1 MQLQLELVELWFQD
15 QLRRM
20 QMVMMEVILFF
31 QLSHQQ
37 VEVEVEQIYHL
48 LLVLHVMLVDQV
60 GLVEV
65 VLIKVLLVQ
74 QVIRLL
80 QIRLKVIQV
89 VKDKMPLLD
98 LHLQV
103 QVVEVEQQQLEDVE
117 QCQVEVQEVQEHLI
131 RF

>member
-1 MQLQLELVELWFQD
+1 
-15 QLRRM
+15 
-20 QMVMMEVILFF
+20 MVVMEVILFF

-37 VEVEVEQIYHL
+37 VEVEVEQLYHL

-65 VLIKVLLVQ
+65 VLIKVPLVH

-80 QIRLKVIQV
+80 QVHHKVIQV
-89 VKDKMPLLD
+89 VKDKMLLLD

-117 QCQVEVQEVQEHLI
+117 QCQVEVQEVQEHQT
-131 RF
+131 

>member
-1 MQLQLELVELWFQD
+1 
-15 QLRRM
+15 
-20 QMVMMEVILFF
+20 MVVMEVILFF

-37 VEVEVEQIYHL
+37 VEVEVEQLYHL

-65 VLIKVLLVQ
+65 VLIKVPLVH
-74 QVIRLL
+74 QVIHLL
-80 QIRLKVIQV
+80 QVHHKVIQV
-89 VKDKMPLLD
+89 VKDKMLLLD

-117 QCQVEVQEVQEHLI
+117 QCQVEVQEVQEHQT
-131 RF
+131 